1 MSVKPVDLNKLRSTH
16 NNLYE
21 TVVAISKRAR
31 EIHEL
36 ERAELEERLLPYKEM
51 IRNPTSE
58 SESEKVFPE
67 QIAISVEF
75 ECREKPS
82 QQAIK
87 QYLEHQYD
95 YTLEQSSDTRSATE
109 AKNHDETDGD

>member
-16 NNLYE
+16 ENLYE
-21 TVVAISKRAR
+21 TVVAISKKAR
-31 EIHEL
+31 DIHDE
-36 ERAELEERLLPYKEM
+36 ERAELEERLMPYKEM

-75 ECREKPS
+75 ECRDKPALQAVAQFFEEK
-82 QQAIK
+82 
-87 QYLEHQYD
+87 YD
-95 YTLEQSSDTRSATE
+95 YILEKSSENKVTDAEDDDE
-109 AKNHDETDGD
+109 AHGD

>member
-1 MSVKPVDLNKLRSTH
+1 MSVNPVDLNKLRSTH
-16 NNLYE
+16 ANLYE
-21 TVVAISKRAR
+21 TVVAISKKAR
-31 EIHEL
+31 EIHEE
-36 ERAELEERLLPYKEM
+36 ERAELEEKLMPYKEM

-82 QQAIK
+82 QQAVE
-87 QYLEHQYD
+87 QYFEEKYD
-95 YTLEQSSDTRSATE
+95 YVLEKSSETRVADSE
-109 AKNHDETDGD
+109 EDDETDGD

>member
-16 NNLYE
+16 ANLYE
-21 TVVAISKRAR
+21 TVVAISRKAR
-31 EIHEL
+31 EIHEE
-36 ERAELEERLLPYKEM
+36 ERSELEERLLPYKEM

-82 QQAIK
+82 QQAVAQFFEGK
-87 QYLEHQYD
+87 YD
-95 YTLEQSSDTRSATE
+95 YIVEKGSETRAIDAEDDDE
-109 AKNHDETDGD
+109 ADGD

>member
-16 NNLYE
+16 ENLYE

-31 EIHEL
+31 EIHEE

-51 IRNPTSE
+51 IRNPASE

-75 ECREKPS
+75 ECRDKPAL
-82 QQAIK
+82 QAVA
-87 QYLEHQYD
+87 QYFDQQYD
-95 YTLEQSSDTRSATE
+95 YVLEKTPETKVAETE
-109 AKNHDETDGD
+109 DEDESDGD

>member
-16 NNLYE
+16 ENLYE

-31 EIHEL
+31 EIHEE
-36 ERAELEERLLPYKEM
+36 ERAELEERLLPYREM
-51 IRNPTSE
+51 IRNPASE

-75 ECREKPS
+75 ECRDKPAL
-82 QQAIK
+82 QAVA
-87 QYLEHQYD
+87 QYFDQQYD
-95 YTLEQSSDTRSATE
+95 YVLEKSTE
-109 AKNHDETDGD
+109 TKVAETEDEDESDGD

>member
-16 NNLYE
+16 ANLYE

-31 EIHEL
+31 DIHEE

-75 ECREKPS
+75 ECREKPAL
-82 QQAIK
+82 QAVAEFFEEK
-87 QYLEHQYD
+87 YD
-95 YTLEQSSDTRSATE
+95 YTLEKAPEPKAAESEQD
-109 AKNHDETDGD
+109 DETDGD

>member
-1 MSVKPVDLNKLRSTH
+1 MSVKPVDLNKLRSMH
-16 NNLYE
+16 ANLYE
-21 TVVAISKRAR
+21 TVVAISKKAR
-31 EIHEL
+31 EIHEE
-36 ERAELEERLLPYKEM
+36 ERSELEERLLPYKEM

-82 QQAIK
+82 QQAVEQFFEEK
-87 QYLEHQYD
+87 YD
-95 YTLEQSSDTRSATE
+95 YILEKSQETKAAESEED
-109 AKNHDETDGD
+109 DETDGD

>member
-16 NNLYE
+16 ANLYE
-21 TVVAISKRAR
+21 TVVAISKKAR
-31 EIHEL
+31 DIHEE
-36 ERAELEERLLPYKEM
+36 ERSELEERLLPYKEM
-51 IRNPTSE
+51 IRNPASE

-82 QQAIK
+82 QQAVA
-87 QYLEHQYD
+87 QYFDQKYD
-95 YTLEQSSDTRSATE
+95 YVLEQTPETRAPE
-109 AKNHDETDGD
+109 AEDEDESDGD

>member
-1 MSVKPVDLNKLRSTH
+1 MSVKPVDLNKLRSAH
-16 NNLYE
+16 ANLYE
-21 TVVAISKRAR
+21 TVVAISKKAR
-31 EIHEL
+31 EIHEE

-75 ECREKPS
+75 ECREKPAL
-82 QQAIK
+82 QAVA
-87 QYLEHQYD
+87 QYFDDKYD
-95 YTLEQSSDTRSATE
+95 YILEKSTE
-109 AKNHDETDGD
+109 TKVTESEDDDETDGD